1 MSSGQFREGTPR
13 TRWKF
18 HCPYCGADVP
28 AQAKKCWLCGETLG
42 KLEEKAAEAG
52 LPAKRGLD
60 HALIAFT
67 VILTV
72 LLVFGMV
79 QDSPGLMVLF
89 LIVMGPAFAALAITP
104 RGHPGRATRVLMT
117 FLGTL
122 AVVSSLALVAVVCFV
137 VAIFRMCT
145 GGGH

>member
-1 MSSGQFREGTPR
+1 MSSGQFREGAPR
-13 TRWKF
+13 GKWKF
-18 HCPYCGADVP
+18 HCPYCDAEIPGN
-28 AQAKKCWLCGETLG
+28 AKRCWLCGETLG
-42 KLEEKAAEAG
+42 KLEEGAAESK
-52 LPAKRGLD
+52 LPAKQKLD
-60 HALIAFT
+60 LALIVFT

-79 QDSPGLMVLF
+79 QDSPGLMVFF
-89 LIVMGPAFAALAITP
+89 LVVMGPAFAALAITP
-104 RGHPGRATRVLMT
+104 RGHPGRATRVWMT

-122 AVVSSLALVAVVCFV
+122 AIVSSLALIAVVCFV